1 MEIYSL
7 NAVEARVALPKLFA
21 LLKDSVDTGASIGFI
36 LPLSEEEGMAY
47 WNKRIAALEAGESV
61 LLIAE
66 IEGQIVGTGQLA
78 IESRAN
84 GRHRAEVQKVL
95 THSEFRRRG
104 IGKALMLSLEKAAIE
119 RNLRLLFLDT
129 RRGDPSE
136 ALYQNIGYQKAGVIP
151 EYVINENGE
160 FEDTVIYY
168 KLLK

>member
-1 MEIYSL
+1 MNIRSL
-7 NAVEARVALPKLFA
+7 NANEAQELLPQLFA

-36 LPLSEEEGMAY
+36 LPLSQEEGMAY
-47 WNKRIAALEAGESV
+47 WNKRIAVLEAGESIM
-61 LLIAE
+61 LIVE
-66 IEGQIVGTGQLA
+66 MGGQIVGTGQLA

-104 IGKALMLSLEKAAIE
+104 IGKAIMLGLEKAAIE

-136 ALYQNIGYQKAGVIP
+136 LLYQNIGYEKAGIIP
-151 EYVINENGE
+151 EYVINENGS

-168 KLLK
+168 KLLS